1 MKSYVIFFLLLL
13 SATCYGQ
20 PDIQFYLPDNISYNK
35 SIPTPRSV
43 IGFETGEWHVSHDK
57 LVEYMYALNKA
68 SDRVSLEVTGT
79 THEGRPLLLLTITS
93 PENHGRIDQIREEH
107 HRLTDAKISG
117 DLNISSMPVVF
128 YLGCSIHGNEPSG
141 SNAAMLIAYY
151 LAAAEGAEIQQVL
164 KNIVILFDPSL
175 NPDGLQRFSTW
186 VNSRKSKNISS
197 DPNDMEH
204 HEPWPTGRTNHYWCD
219 LNRDWLVAQHP
230 ESQARVKKFH
240 EWKPNVLTDHHEMGT
255 NSTFFFQPGVPSRN
269 HPLTPGKNY
278 ELTKKMGEYHARAL
292 DAIGSLYYTQENFDD
307 FYYGKGST
315 FPDVQGAIGILFEQA
330 SSRGHAQESNNG
342 VVTFPFTIRNQF
354 TTALSSVA
362 AVNDLRTQL
371 LEYQRQF
378 FKDASAEAGK
388 DPIKGIAVG
397 SNDRTRLQLF
407 ARMMSQHEV
416 DIYIPSSEQRINGKT
431 FSRGNSFIIP
441 LNQPQ
446 YRLIKSMFEK
456 RKSFTDSLFYDISAW
471 TLPLATGVDYE
482 ELKINTSSSEKFI
495 TDSIAAGKLIG
506 GKSEYAY
513 AFDPVSYYAP
523 RAIKRLLQQGVK
535 IKVATAPFHHISG
548 KQFSRGS
555 ILIPLTGQ
563 EKSSAAIDYA
573 IKEILEKDGIN
584 IYSFQTGLDYKG
596 TSLGSDSFQSVRKP
610 DIAMIVDGG
619 VAASDAGEMWHL
631 LDVVHETP
639 VTMIPLQQFNS
650 VALNKYNTIIFPPGT
665 YNSITDNAREKLKTW
680 VQNGGVLIGHG
691 NALNWFQAIGLG
703 KFAMK
708 KNPRKDSISSRP
720 YSSIELYKGAQ
731 ETGGAIFEVEADLT
745 HPLLY
750 GYESKFIP
758 VFKST
763 NLFMERS
770 SNAYANPLVYRSSS
784 LMSGYI
790 SKENYSQING
800 SSYAGVSVVGRG
812 RVIGFTENMNF
823 RSFWLGT
830 NRMLMNAVYF
840 GNLIHEAS
848 GR

>member
-1 MKSYVIFFLLLL
+1 MKSYITSFFLLL
-13 SATCYGQ
+13 SAACYCQ
-20 PDIQFYLPDNISYNK
+20 PDIQFYLPDDVSYNR
-35 SIPTPRSV
+35 SIPTPQSV
-43 IGFETGEWHVSHDK
+43 IGFEVGEWHVSHDK
-57 LVEYMYALNKA
+57 LVEYMHALDKA
-68 SDRVSLEVTGT
+68 SDRISLEVTGK

-93 PENHGRIDQIREEH
+93 PENQGRINEIREEH
-107 HRLTDAKISG
+107 LRLIDAKTSG
-117 DLNISSMPVVF
+117 SLNTASMPVVF

-141 SNAAMLIAYY
+141 SNAALLIAYH

-164 KNIVILFDPSL
+164 KNVVILFDPSL

-204 HEPWPTGRTNHYWCD
+204 NEPWPSGRSNHYWCD

-230 ESQARVKKFH
+230 ESQARVRKFH

-269 HPLTPGKNY
+269 HPLTPARNY

-354 TTALSSVA
+354 TTALSSLN

-371 LEYQRQF
+371 LDYQRQF
-378 FKDASAEAGK
+378 FKDAAAETAK
-388 DPIKGIAVG
+388 DPIKSIVVG
-397 SNDRTRLQLF
+397 SNDRTRLQRF
-407 ARMMSQHEV
+407 ARMISQHEV
-416 DIYIPSSEQRINGKT
+416 DVYRPSSEQRINGKT
-431 FSRGNSFIIP
+431 FSRDNSFVIP

-446 YRLIKSMFEK
+446 YKLIKSMFEK
-456 RKSFTDSLFYDISAW
+456 RRSFTDSLFYDISAW
-471 TLPLATGVDYE
+471 TLPLATGVDVE
-482 ELKINTSSSEKFI
+482 ELKNSVASNEKFA
-495 TDSIAAGKLIG
+495 TDSVVAGKLIG

-523 RAIKRLLQQGVK
+523 RAVKRLLQQGIK
-535 IKVATAPFHHISG
+535 IKVATTQFNHASG
-548 KQFSRGS
+548 KQFALGS

-563 EKSSAAIDYA
+563 EKSPAVIDYT

-584 IYSFQTGLDYKG
+584 IYAFQTGLDYKG
-596 TSLGSDSFQSVRKP
+596 ISLGSDSFQPVRKP
-610 DIAMIVDGG
+610 EIAMIVDGG
-619 VAASDAGEMWHL
+619 VVSSDAGEIWHL
-631 LDVVHETP
+631 LDVIHETP
-639 VTMIPLQQFNS
+639 VTLISLQQFNS
-650 VALNKYNTIIFPPGT
+650 IPISKYNTIILPPGT
-665 YNSITDNAREKLKTW
+665 YNTITDNAREKLKTW
-680 VQNGGVLIGHG
+680 TQNGGLVIGFE
-691 NALNWFQAIGLG
+691 NALSWLQAIGLG

-708 KNPRKDSISSRP
+708 KNAHKDSVASRP
-720 YSSIELYKGAQ
+720 YSSIDLYKGAQ
-731 ETGGAIFEVEADLT
+731 ETRGAIFEVEADLT

-750 GYESKFIP
+750 GYDNKSIP

-770 SNAYANPLVYRSSS
+770 TNSYANPLVYKSAS
-784 LMSGYI
+784 LMSGYV
-790 SKENYSQING
+790 SKDNYSQING
-800 SSYAGVSVVGRG
+800 AAYAGVSVVGRG

-830 NRMLMNAVYF
+830 NRMLMNAIYF
-840 GNLIHEAS
+840 GNLVHEAS